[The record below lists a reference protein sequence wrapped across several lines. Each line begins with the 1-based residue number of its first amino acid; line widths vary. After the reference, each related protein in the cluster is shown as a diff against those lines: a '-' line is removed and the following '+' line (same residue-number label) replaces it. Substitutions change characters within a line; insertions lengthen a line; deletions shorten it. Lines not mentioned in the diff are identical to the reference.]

1 MTNIDAIDAQIG
13 NVKKYLQATGNFK
26 KYSKEEIVDNQER
39 AFSCERALY
48 LTTQSAIDL
57 AESVISYKSF
67 RKPTELKESFEILYE
82 NGVIETDLMHKLCDM
97 VGFRNALA
105 HGYDKFDY
113 DILYDVLQNGLKD
126 IEEFV
131 EEVKK
136 AL

>member
-1 MTNIDAIDAQIG
+1 MTNIDVIDAQIG

-67 RKPTELKESFEILYE
+67 RKPTELKESF
-82 NGVIETDLMHKLCDM
+82 
-97 VGFRNALA
+97 
-105 HGYDKFDY
+105 
-113 DILYDVLQNGLKD
+113 
-126 IEEFV
+126 
-131 EEVKK
+131 
-136 AL
+136 